1 MPARPARLICL
12 HGSDDYIIK
21 MLEPHVVQDHEVSY
35 CIVFIQATSGIGDLG
50 NLSIL
55 IDMA

>member
-12 HGSDDYIIK
+12 HGLDGGVKK

-35 CIVFIQATSGIGDLG
+35 CIVFIQTTSGVRDLD
-50 NLSIL
+50 NLSIMTDTL
-55 IDMA
+55 